1 MYLVRELLR
10 AGCIAI
16 AIVAAPVANAQ
27 RAEPGGKSG
36 GSVDE
41 EVVLREAEKI
51 ERAVVNLVNRVQR
64 STVSVLNYQL
74 VEPAPGQPKVER
86 IVGVGSGFIVGTDG
100 RIFTN
105 VHVVANHSRLEVV
118 LHDGRVLPAIEHAE
132 VSKYDFALLL
142 CRIDGLAAAE
152 WAKTTLVQPGQLA
165 IAAGNPRALAMRG
178 KPVVTFGIVSGLGRT
193 AIDPTYPYGN
203 AVQTDAEINPGN
215 SGGPLFDSN
224 GRIIGINGKISTT
237 NAHATNVGVGFTIPA
252 QQVKNFLP
260 ALNAG
265 GAIEPGYSG
274 ITVGTPENGA
284 DGVLV
289 SGVAPS
295 SPAAKAGLKAG
306 DRIVALNGSKIDSLT
321 TWINDVSMLPGG
333 WDMSVSFY
341 RKDKL
346 SVKRFDLEA
355 RSNPL
360 PKR

>member
-1 MYLVRELLR
+1 M
-10 AGCIAI
+10 
-16 AIVAAPVANAQ
+16 AIVRKSIYVCCGIALLLATGGIARAQKAAI
-27 RAEPGGKSG
+27 
-36 GSVDE
+36 DE
-41 EVVLREAEKI
+41 DIVLREAEKI
-51 ERAVVNLVNRVQR
+51 ERAVINLVNRVQR

-74 VEPAPGQPKVER
+74 REVAPGQPKVEM

-105 VHVVANHSRLEVV
+105 VHVVAGHSRLEVV

-132 VSKYDFALLL
+132 VSKYDFALLI
-142 CRIDGLAAAE
+142 CRIDGLDDAE
-152 WAKTTLVQPGQLA
+152 WAKTNLVQPGQLA

-178 KPVVTFGIVSGLGRT
+178 HPVVTLGIVSGLGRT

-237 NAHATNVGVGFTIPA
+237 NSAATNVGVGFTIPA

-274 ITVGTPENGA
+274 ITVGDTPVGSE
-284 DGVLV
+284 GVIV
-289 SGVAPS
+289 TNVAS
-295 SPAAKAGLKAG
+295 TSPAAKAGLKVG
-306 DRIVALNGSKIDSLT
+306 DRIVSLNGEKINNGT
-321 TWINDVSMLPGG
+321 TWINTVSMLPGG
-333 WDMSVSFY
+333 WDMSISFY

-346 SVKRFDLEA
+346 SVKKFDLEA
-355 RSNPL
+355 RSTPL